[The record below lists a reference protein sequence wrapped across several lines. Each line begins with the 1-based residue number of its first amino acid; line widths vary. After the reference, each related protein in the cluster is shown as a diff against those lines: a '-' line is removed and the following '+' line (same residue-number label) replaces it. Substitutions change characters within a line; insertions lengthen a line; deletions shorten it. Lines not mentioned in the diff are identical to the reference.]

1 MCYRV
6 GEFSFLCARYP
17 AANFLHATAA
27 SLPSI
32 QEWRNNHPFL
42 SPLFRTFFKPV
53 FRFSL
58 RASRRFPQT
67 KPGRERGYKNRGERR
82 RGEREE
88 KGFPLQK
95 PSSPSPSCKGRFHS
109 TVFNAPPSVLP
120 LSPTNQPSSQRRTR
134 KQNLRSYPLSFA
146 FSYSFSSPPIS
157 FFPFFPSLQICSPGE
172 FSSVLLSLFSLSSI
186 EIGRT

>member
-120 LSPTNQPSSQRRTR
+120 FSPTNQPSLFSTPNE
-134 KQNLRSYPLSFA
+134 KAKPPLPSLILFR
-146 FSYSFSSPPIS
+146 PPLP
-157 FFPFFPSLQICSPGE
+157 FPFLPPFPADL
-172 FSSVLLSLFSLSSI
+172 FSRRVFFGAVISVLSLSSI
-186 EIGRT
+186 EIVRT